1 MTSPTALPSL
11 SELTASGDLVSTFRS
26 MATNVTVRIRN
37 GWAAQSQTCADRV
50 IAVFRDVETQC
61 TRFDPTSALMRA
73 NAAGADWCVVP
84 LRCYAAIRAAADAYR
99 MTGGRFDPRV
109 LRALEAIGYDR
120 SWPLPAVPQP
130 VSAPRPPVPV
140 RRDWLVEF
148 DDDRLAVRIG
158 RLPIDLG
165 GIGKGLALRW
175 AAADVIS
182 ECPDFLVEAGGDCY
196 LAGKGPTGD
205 GWQVAVEDPRG
216 RPTPVAVLTVRD
228 QACATSSKEVRHWM
242 SGGREV
248 HHLID
253 PTTGEPAE
261 SGLLSVTVVAP
272 DPAIAEVWSKVL
284 FLGGREHIVATVE
297 EQALAA
303 LWVAD
308 NGDLRTSSWLDPS
321 VIWRAA

>member
-1 MTSPTALPSL
+1 MTSPSALPPL
-11 SELTASGDLVSTFRS
+11 SDLTASGDLVSTFRS
-26 MATNVTVRIRN
+26 MATNVTVRIRS
-37 GWAAQSQTCADRV
+37 GRAAQSRACADRV
-50 IAVFRDVETQC
+50 TAVFRDVETQC
-61 TRFDPTSALMRA
+61 TRFDPASALMRA

-84 LRCYAAIRAAADAYR
+84 LRCYAAIRTAADAYR

-120 SWPLPAVPQP
+120 SWPLPA
-130 VSAPRPPVPV
+130 APESVGSRRSGVPVPGT
-140 RRDWLVEF
+140 WLVEF

-158 RLPIDLG
+158 QLPIDLG
-165 GIGKGLALRW
+165 GIGKGLAVRW
-175 AAADVIS
+175 AAAEVVPQ
-182 ECPDFLVEAGGDCY
+182 CPDFLLEAGGDCY
-196 LAGKGPTGD
+196 LAGDGPTGD

-216 RPTPVAVLTVRD
+216 RPTPVAVLTLRD
-228 QACATSSKEVRHWM
+228 QACATSSTQVRHWT

-253 PTTGEPAE
+253 PATGEPAE

-284 FLGGREHIVATVE
+284 FVGGREQIAATAE
-297 EQALAA
+297 DHALGA
-303 LWVAD
+303 LWVGTD
-308 NGDLRTSSWLDPS
+308 GVLGTSSRLEPS

>member
-1 MTSPTALPSL
+1 MTSPTALPPL
-11 SELTASGDLVSTFRS
+11 SELTASGELVSTFRS

-37 GWAAQSQTCADRV
+37 GRAAQPGCLDRV

-61 TRFDPTSALMRA
+61 TRFEPTSALMRA
-73 NAAGADWCVVP
+73 NAAGADWCIVP
-84 LRCYAAIRAAADAYR
+84 LRCYAAIRAAVGAYR

-120 SWPLPAVPQP
+120 SWPLPAMPQP

-140 RRDWLVEF
+140 RGSWLAEF

-158 RLPIDLG
+158 QLPIDLG

-175 AAADVIS
+175 AAAEVIS
-182 ECPDFLVEAGGDCY
+182 ECPDFLLQAGGDCY
-196 LAGKGPTGD
+196 LAGDGPTGD

-216 RPTPVAVLTVRD
+216 SSTPVAVLTLRD
-228 QACATSSKEVRHWM
+228 QACATSSTEVRHWT

-253 PTTGEPAE
+253 PATGEPAE

-284 FLGGREHIVATVE
+284 FLGGREHIAAMAE
-297 EQALAA
+297 GQELAA
-303 LWVAD
+303 AWVAD
-308 NGDLRTSSWLDPS
+308 NGDLRTSSYLDPS